1 MSDDTSRATAD
12 DTSRAMGDDPD
23 PATRVIVVGAGP
35 VGLFLAG
42 ELRLGG
48 ADVVVLE
55 RLRTPT
61 TESRASTLHARTAE
75 LFDCRGL
82 LDALGDPPRE
92 PRGHFGGV
100 PMDLTMPGP
109 YSGQWKVPQT
119 RTEELLQ
126 DWAGAL
132 GADVRRGWEVREL
145 VQEDGYVEVTA
156 DTPDGVRRLRAAYA
170 VACDG
175 EDSTVRR
182 LTGAAFPGTPAG
194 RELLRAD
201 IAGIDIPNRRFER
214 REHGLAIAARMPG
227 GVTRVM
233 VHAFGRPARPRT
245 GPPDF
250 AEVVDVWRSVTG
262 EDLSG
267 GRPVWL
273 NAFGDA
279 NQQLERY
286 RHGRVLFAGDAAHRQ
301 MPSGGQAL
309 NLGLQDAANL
319 GWKLAS
325 VACGRVSAGLL
336 DTYHDERH
344 AVGFRVLANI
354 RAQALLLLGGP
365 EVEPA
370 RTLLGELIAAGPARD
385 HLASMITGLDIR
397 YPTGGGTHPLL
408 GARLPL
414 GTLPTPDGPAGVAEA
429 LRDGRGLLLVADSA
443 RAELSWLGKVWS
455 DRVTPVAVR
464 PEPAGPLHGA
474 DGLLVRPDGHVAWA
488 GEDPWAASA
497 AIRHWFGRPDPGL

>member
-1 MSDDTSRATAD
+1 MATDTSGA
-12 DTSRAMGDDPD
+12 G
-23 PATRVIVVGAGP
+23 RVVVVGAGP

-61 TESRASTLHARTAE
+61 TESRASTLHARTVE

-82 LDALGDPPRE
+82 LEALGDPPRE

-100 PMDLTMPGP
+100 PMDLTVPGP

-126 DWAGAL
+126 DRARAL
-132 GADVRRGWEVREL
+132 GADVRRGWEVRGL
-145 VQEDGYVEVTA
+145 VQSGTHVELAVA
-156 DTPDGVRRLRAAYA
+156 APDGERRLRAAYV

-175 EDSTVRR
+175 EDSTVRA
-182 LTGAAFPGTPAG
+182 LTGAAFPGSPAA

-227 GVTRVM
+227 GTTRVM

-245 GPPDF
+245 GPPAF
-250 AEVVDVWRSVTG
+250 AEVVDVWRRVTG

-267 GRPVWL
+267 GHPVWL

-319 GWKLAS
+319 GWKLAA
-325 VACGRVSAGLL
+325 VARGRAFDGLL

-344 AVGFRVLANI
+344 AVGRRVLANI
-354 RAQALLLLGGP
+354 RAQAQLLLGGP

-370 RTLLGELIAAGPARD
+370 RALLGELIAAGPTRD
-385 HLASMITGLDIR
+385 HLAAMITGLDIR
-397 YPTGGGTHPLL
+397 YPVGDGTHPLL

-414 GTLPTPDGPAGVAEA
+414 GTLPTPDGPVGVAGA
-429 LRDGRGLLLVADSA
+429 LRDGRGLLLVADTA
-443 RAELSWLGKVWS
+443 RAELRWLGKIWA

-464 PEPAGPLHGA
+464 AGAGAPLHGA
-474 DGLLVRPDGHVAWA
+474 EGLLVRPDGHVAWA
-488 GEDPWAASA
+488 GADPWAATA

>member
-1 MSDDTSRATAD
+1 MATDTSPG
-12 DTSRAMGDDPD
+12 SR
-23 PATRVIVVGAGP
+23 VVVVGAGP

-100 PMDLTMPGP
+100 PMDLTVPGP
-109 YSGQWKVPQT
+109 YAGQWKVPQT

-126 DWAGAL
+126 DWARAL
-132 GADVRRGWEVREL
+132 GADVRRGWEVTGL
-145 VQEDGYVEVTA
+145 VQSDAHVELTVA
-156 DTPDGVRRLRAAYA
+156 APDGERRLRAAYV

-175 EDSTVRR
+175 EDSTVRA
-182 LTGAAFPGTPAG
+182 LTGAAFPGSPAG

-214 REHGLAIAARMPG
+214 REHGLAIAAKMPG
-227 GVTRVM
+227 GTTRVM

-245 GPPDF
+245 GPPAF
-250 AEVVDVWRSVTG
+250 TEVVDVWRRVTG
-262 EDLSG
+262 EDLG
-267 GRPVWL
+267 AGRPVWL

-279 NQQLERY
+279 NQQLAQY

-319 GWKLAS
+319 GWKLAA
-325 VACGRVSAGLL
+325 VARGRAPEALL

-344 AVGFRVLANI
+344 AVGRRVLANI
-354 RAQALLLLGGP
+354 RAQAQLLLGGP

-370 RTLLGELIAAGPARD
+370 RALLAELIEAGPTRD
-385 HLASMITGLDIR
+385 HLAAMITGLDIR
-397 YPTGGGTHPLL
+397 YPVGGGTHPLL

-414 GTLPTPDGPAGVAEA
+414 GTLPTPDGPVGVAEA

-443 RAELSWLGKVWS
+443 RAELRWLGKIWA

-464 PEPAGPLHGA
+464 ADADAPLHGA
-474 DGLLVRPDGHVAWA
+474 EGLLVRPDGHVAWA
-488 GEDPWAASA
+488 GADPWAATA

>member
-1 MSDDTSRATAD
+1 MATDTSPG
-12 DTSRAMGDDPD
+12 SR
-23 PATRVIVVGAGP
+23 VVVVGAGP

-100 PMDLTMPGP
+100 PMDLTVPGP
-109 YSGQWKVPQT
+109 YAGQWKVPQT
-119 RTEELLQ
+119 RSEELLQ
-126 DWAGAL
+126 DWARAL
-132 GADVRRGWEVREL
+132 GADVRRGWEVTGL
-145 VQEDGYVEVTA
+145 VQSDAHVELTVA
-156 DTPDGVRRLRAAYA
+156 APDGERRLRAAYV

-175 EDSTVRR
+175 EDSTVRA
-182 LTGAAFPGTPAG
+182 LTGAAFPGSPAG

-214 REHGLAIAARMPG
+214 REHGLAIAAKMPG
-227 GVTRVM
+227 GTTRVM

-245 GPPDF
+245 GPPAF
-250 AEVVDVWRSVTG
+250 AEVVDVWRHVTG
-262 EDLSG
+262 EDLG
-267 GRPVWL
+267 AGRPVWL

-279 NQQLERY
+279 NQQLEQY

-309 NLGLQDAANL
+309 NLGLQEAANL
-319 GWKLAS
+319 GWKLAA
-325 VACGRVSAGLL
+325 VARGRAPEALL

-344 AVGFRVLANI
+344 AVGRRVLANI
-354 RAQALLLLGGP
+354 RAQAQLLLGGP

-370 RTLLGELIAAGPARD
+370 RALLAELIEAGPTRD
-385 HLASMITGLDIR
+385 HLAAMITGLDIR
-397 YPTGGGTHPLL
+397 YPVGGGTHPLL

-414 GTLPTPDGPAGVAEA
+414 GTLPTPDGPVGVAEA

-443 RAELSWLGKVWS
+443 RAELRWLGKIWA

-464 PEPAGPLHGA
+464 AGA
-474 DGLLVRPDGHVAWA
+474 DAPLQGAEGLLVRPDGHVAWA
-488 GEDPWAASA
+488 GADPWAATA

>member
-1 MSDDTSRATAD
+1 MATDTSPG
-12 DTSRAMGDDPD
+12 SR
-23 PATRVIVVGAGP
+23 VVVVGAGP

-55 RLRTPT
+55 RLRVPT

-100 PMDLTMPGP
+100 PMDLTVPGP
-109 YSGQWKVPQT
+109 YTGQWKVPQT

-126 DWAGAL
+126 DWARAL
-132 GADVRRGWEVREL
+132 GADVRRGWQVTGLDQSDAHVEL
-145 VQEDGYVEVTA
+145 TVA
-156 DTPDGVRRLRAAYA
+156 APDGERRLWAAYV

-175 EDSTVRR
+175 EDSTVRA
-182 LTGAAFPGTPAG
+182 LTGAAFPGSPAA

-201 IAGIDIPNRRFER
+201 IAGVDIPNRRFER

-227 GVTRVM
+227 GTTRVM

-245 GPPDF
+245 GPPAF
-250 AEVVDVWRSVTG
+250 AEVVDVWRRVTG
-262 EDLSG
+262 EDLSA

-319 GWKLAS
+319 GWKLAA
-325 VACGRVSAGLL
+325 VARGRAPEALL

-344 AVGFRVLANI
+344 AVGRRVLANI
-354 RAQALLLLGGP
+354 RAQAQLLLGGP

-370 RTLLGELIAAGPARD
+370 RALLGELIAAGPTRD
-385 HLASMITGLDIR
+385 HLAAMITGLDIR
-397 YPTGGGTHPLL
+397 YPVSGGTHPLL

-414 GTLPTPDGPAGVAEA
+414 GTLHTPDGPVGVAEA
-429 LRDGRGLLLVADSA
+429 LRDGRGLLLVADTA
-443 RAELSWLGKVWS
+443 RAELRWLGKIWA
-455 DRVTPVAVR
+455 DRVTPLAVR
-464 PEPAGPLHGA
+464 AGADTPLHDA
-474 DGLLVRPDGHVAWA
+474 EGLLVRPDGHVAWA
-488 GEDPWAASA
+488 GADPWAATA

>member
-1 MSDDTSRATAD
+1 MATDTSQAA
-12 DTSRAMGDDPD
+12 A
-23 PATRVIVVGAGP
+23 RVVVVGAGP

-61 TESRASTLHARTAE
+61 TESRASTLHARTVE

-126 DWAGAL
+126 DWATAL
-132 GADVRRGWEVREL
+132 GADIRRGWEVREL
-145 VQEDGYVEVTA
+145 SPHDGREDGHVEITA
-156 DTPDGVRRLRAAYA
+156 DTPDGVRRLRAAYV

-182 LTGAAFPGTPAG
+182 LTGAAFPGAPAG

-233 VHAFGRPARPRT
+233 VHVFGRPARRRT
-245 GPPDF
+245 GPPAF
-250 AEVVDVWRSVTG
+250 TEVLDAWRQVTG
-262 EDLSG
+262 EDLG
-267 GRPVWL
+267 AGRPVWL

-319 GWKLAS
+319 GWKLAA
-325 VACGRVSAGLL
+325 VARGRSPQGLL
-336 DTYHDERH
+336 DTYDDERRE
-344 AVGFRVLANI
+344 VGRRVLANI

-365 EVEPA
+365 EVEAA
-370 RTLLGELIAAGPARD
+370 RTLLAELIAAGPARD
-385 HLASMITGLDIR
+385 HLAAMITGLDVR
-397 YPTGGGTHPLL
+397 YPTGGGAHPLL

-414 GTLPTPDGPAGVAEA
+414 SALPTPDGLVEVAMS
-429 LRDGRGLLLVADSA
+429 LRDGRGLLIVSDSA
-443 RAELSWLGKVWS
+443 RAELRWLGKVWS
-455 DRVTPVAVR
+455 DRVTSVAVR
-464 PEPAGPLHGA
+464 PDAAEPLHGA
-474 DGLLVRPDGHVAWA
+474 EGLLVRPDGHVAWA
-488 GEDPWAASA
+488 GSDPWAATA
-497 AIRHWFGRPDPGL
+497 AFRHWFGRPDPGL

>member
-1 MSDDTSRATAD
+1 MAADTSR
-12 DTSRAMGDDPD
+12 TSR
-23 PATRVIVVGAGP
+23 VVVVGAGP

-55 RLRTPT
+55 RLRAPT
-61 TESRASTLHARTAE
+61 AESRASTLHARTVE

-100 PMDLTMPGP
+100 PMDLTVPGP

-119 RTEELLQ
+119 RTGEILQ

-132 GADVRRGWEVREL
+132 GADVRRGWEVRGL
-145 VQEDGYVEVTA
+145 TQHDGPEDGYVEVTA
-156 DTPDGVRRLRAAYA
+156 DTPDGTRRLRAAYV

-182 LTGAAFPGTPAG
+182 LTGAALAGTPAV

-201 IAGIDIPNRRFER
+201 IAGIDVPNRRFER
-214 REHGLAIAARMPG
+214 KEHGLAIAARMPG

-233 VHAFGRPARPRT
+233 VHAFGRPARRRT

-250 AEVVDVWRSVTG
+250 AEVVDAWRRVTG

-319 GWKLAS
+319 GWKLAA
-325 VACGRVSAGLL
+325 VACGRIPAGLL

-344 AVGFRVLANI
+344 EVGRRVLANI
-354 RAQALLLLGGP
+354 RAQTLLLLGGP

-370 RTLLGELIAAGPARD
+370 RTLLGELITAGPARD
-385 HLASMITGLDIR
+385 HLAAMITGLDIR
-397 YPTGGGTHPLL
+397 YRVGGGAHPLLGAAHPLL

-414 GTLPTPDGPAGVAEA
+414 GTLPAPDGPLRVAEA
-429 LRDGRGLLLVADSA
+429 LRDGRGLLLVSASA
-443 RAELSWLGKVWS
+443 RAELRWLGKVWS
-455 DRVTPVAVR
+455 DRLTSVAVR
-464 PEPAGPLHGA
+464 PDTAGPLHGA
-474 DGLLVRPDGHVAWA
+474 EGLLVRPDGHVAWA
-488 GEDPWAASA
+488 GADPRAAAA

>member
-1 MSDDTSRATAD
+1 MATDSSPARPAPDTS
-12 DTSRAMGDDPD
+12 
-23 PATRVIVVGAGP
+23 VIVVGAGP

-61 TESRASTLHARTAE
+61 TESRASTLHARTVE

-100 PMDLTMPGP
+100 PMDLTVTGP

-126 DWAGAL
+126 EWARSL
-132 GADVRRGWEVREL
+132 GADVRRGWAVSGL
-145 VQEDGYVEVTA
+145 AQDDGQVTITA
-156 DTPDGVRRLRAAYA
+156 ETPDGVRRLRAAYL

-175 EDSTVRR
+175 EDSTVRQ
-182 LTGAAFPGTPAG
+182 LTGAAFPGAPAG

-214 REHGLAIAARMPG
+214 LERGLAVAARMPG
-227 GVTRVM
+227 GNTRVM
-233 VHAFGRPARPRT
+233 AHEFGRPVRRRT

-250 AEVVDVWRSVTG
+250 AEVVDVWRRVTG

-273 NAFGDA
+273 NTFGDA
-279 NQQLERY
+279 NQQLEQY

-319 GWKLAS
+319 GWKLAA
-325 VACGRVSAGLL
+325 VACGRAPLALL

-344 AVGFRVLANI
+344 AVGRRVLANI
-354 RAQALLLLGGP
+354 RAQTLLLLGDR

-370 RTLLGELIAAGPARD
+370 RALLAELMAAGPARD

-397 YPTGGGTHPLL
+397 YPVGGGTHPLL

-414 GTLPTPDGPAGVAEA
+414 GTLPTPDGPVQVTES
-429 LRDGRGLLLVADSA
+429 LRDGRGLLLVSDSA
-443 RAELSWLGKVWS
+443 RAELRWLGKVWA
-455 DRVTPVAVR
+455 DRVTPLAVK
-464 PEPAGPLHGA
+464 PDTTGPLYGA
-474 DGLLVRPDGHVAWA
+474 EGLLVRPDGHVAWA
-488 GEDPWAASA
+488 GADPWAATA
-497 AIRHWFGRPDPGL
+497 AIRHWFGRPAPGL